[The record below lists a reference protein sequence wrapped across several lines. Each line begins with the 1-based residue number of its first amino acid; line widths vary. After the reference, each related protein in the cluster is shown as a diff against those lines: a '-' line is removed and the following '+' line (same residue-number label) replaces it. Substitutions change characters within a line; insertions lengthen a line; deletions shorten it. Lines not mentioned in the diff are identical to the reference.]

1 LTCGLS
7 VGAPEMDKSNDSE
20 QQIAHLV
27 ERVAH
32 LLTAREARLAT
43 AESCTGGWIAKSLTD
58 LPGSSAWFEYGVVV
72 YSNDAK
78 ETLLALDPGLI
89 EAHGAVSEEVAVHMA
104 AAVRAVSEA
113 DVSVAVTGIAGPDG
127 GTPDKPV
134 GTVWLAWDGP
144 GMRAACRCEAFIGDR
159 ESIRRQTVVAALNGI
174 LRQLA
179 DG

>member
-1 LTCGLS
+1 
-7 VGAPEMDKSNDSE
+7 MDSADEPISG
-20 QQIAHLV
+20 LV
-27 ERVAH
+27 ERVAQ

-58 LPGSSAWFEYGVVV
+58 QPGSSAWFEYGVVT
-72 YSNDAK
+72 YSDDAK
-78 ETLLALDPGLI
+78 ETLLALDPGLL
-89 EAHGAVSEEVAVHMA
+89 EAHGAVSGEVAAHMA
-104 AAVRAVSEA
+104 AAVRAVSDA
-113 DVSVAVTGIAGPDG
+113 DISVAVTGIAGPDG

-144 GMRAACRCEAFIGDR
+144 GMRAASHHELFTADR
-159 ESIRRQTVVAALNGI
+159 ESIRRQTVVAALYGI

>member
-1 LTCGLS
+1 
-7 VGAPEMDKSNDSE
+7 MDSSDERISG
-20 QQIAHLV
+20 LV
-27 ERVAH
+27 ERVAQ

-58 LPGSSAWFEYGVVV
+58 LPGSSAWFEYGVIT
-72 YSNDAK
+72 YSNEAK
-78 ETLLALDPGLI
+78 ETLLALDPGLLA
-89 EAHGAVSEEVAVHMA
+89 AHGAVSGEVAAAMA
-104 AAVRAVSEA
+104 AAVRAVSDA
-113 DVSVAVTGIAGPDG
+113 DIAVAVTGIAGPDG

-144 GMRAACRCEAFIGDR
+144 GLRAACHREAFSGDR
-159 ESIRRQTVVAALNGI
+159 ESIRCQTVVAALNGI

>member
-1 LTCGLS
+1 MDNS
-7 VGAPEMDKSNDSE
+7 DGADK
-20 QQIAHLV
+20 QIAGLV

-43 AESCTGGWIAKSLTD
+43 AESCTGGWISKCLTD

-113 DVSVAVTGIAGPDG
+113 DVAVAVTGIAGPDG

-144 GMRAACRCEAFIGDR
+144 GMRAASRLEAFTGNRD
-159 ESIRRQTVVAALNGI
+159 SVRRQTVVAALNGI

>member
-1 LTCGLS
+1 MNS
-7 VGAPEMDKSNDSE
+7 SDER
-20 QQIAHLV
+20 IAGLV

-32 LLTAREARLAT
+32 LLQAREARLAT

-58 LPGSSAWFEYGVVV
+58 QPGSSAWFEYGVVA
-72 YSNDAK
+72 YSNGAK

-89 EAHGAVSEEVAVHMA
+89 DAHGAVSGEVAERMA
-104 AAVRAVSEA
+104 AAVRAVSDA
-113 DVSVAVTGIAGPDG
+113 DISVAVTGIAGPDG
-127 GTPDKPV
+127 GTPEKPV

-144 GMRAACRCEAFIGDR
+144 GMRVATRCELFSGDR
-159 ESIRRQTVVAALNGI
+159 ESIRRQTVIAALNGL

>member
-1 LTCGLS
+1 
-7 VGAPEMDKSNDSE
+7 MDESNDSD
-20 QQIAHLV
+20 QQIARLV
-27 ERVAH
+27 ERVAQ

-72 YSNDAK
+72 YGNDAK
-78 ETLLALDPGLI
+78 ETLLALDPALI
-89 EAHGAVSEEVAVHMA
+89 EAHGAVSEAVAVQMA

-113 DVSVAVTGIAGPDG
+113 DVAVAVTGIAGPDG

-144 GMRAACRCEAFIGDR
+144 GVRAASRHEVFAGDR
-159 ESIRRQTVVAALNGI
+159 ESIRRRSVVAALNGI